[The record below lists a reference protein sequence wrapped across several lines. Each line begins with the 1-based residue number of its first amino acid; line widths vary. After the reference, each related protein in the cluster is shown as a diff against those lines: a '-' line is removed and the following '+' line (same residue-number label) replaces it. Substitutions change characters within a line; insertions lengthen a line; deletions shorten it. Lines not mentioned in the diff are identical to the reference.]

1 MKLVDAN
8 VIIRY
13 LTRDDQKKAE
23 ACRVLL
29 EKTVAGPAPSLFMAD
44 IAIAEI
50 VWVLESVYKLSKD
63 EIKDKLETVLNTP
76 NIDFQN
82 KDVLTESVVIYATYN
97 IDFIDAYQAVFAKHR
112 QISDI
117 YSYDTDFDKLAGVS
131 RIEP

>member
-13 LTRDDQKKAE
+13 LTCDDQKKAE
-23 ACRVLL
+23 ACRALL
-29 EKTVAGPAPSLFMAD
+29 EKTVAGRAPSLFMAD

-82 KDVLTESVVIYATYN
+82 KQVLTESVVIYATYN
-97 IDFIDAYQAVFAKHR
+97 IDFIDAYQAVLAKHR
-112 QISDI
+112 QISAI